1 MNGLNGFL
9 ILSPFPLNFLKF
21 LSISS
26 FSLHFLSI
34 SSFSLHFP
42 FISSFSLH
50 FLAAR
55 LQGCNNS
62 CSPGFLHTGHHTWGF
77 KVYEIRKND
86 AVPEKEWVSL
96 EHSSFFIKNVLK
108 KNKEHK
114 FAIVGKEPGE
124 QNDRRR
130 WCARLYQLEQTENAT
145 LNIKSNQDGTSGLR
159 VSVVYGDNCHEVELS
174 TRGEP
179 KVFDQDDQASR
190 EKKIDRGIVVCAL
203 LAEIIALPLAIC
215 AL

>member
-1 MNGLNGFL
+1 MESIILSSFRLHFL
-9 ILSPFPLNFLKF
+9 IFSPFPL
-21 LSISS
+21 
-26 FSLHFLSI
+26 HFLI
-34 SSFSLHFP
+34 FSPFP
-42 FISSFSLH
+42 RSP
-50 FLAAR
+50 AAR
-55 LQGCNNS
+55 LQR
-62 CSPGFLHTGHHTWGF
+62 FLQPWLLTGHHTWGF

-96 EHSSFFIKNVLK
+96 EHSSFFIRNVLK

-145 LNIKSNQDGTSGLR
+145 LKIKSSNDGTSGLK
-159 VSVVYGDNCHEVELS
+159 VSVVYGDNGHEVELS
-174 TRGEP
+174 TRREP